1 MAIISCHAVIQVL
14 WKIVLCVRQ
23 GLMLDCLTF
32 LAIFMAEHFLS
43 VEIVLNMLQLCS
55 TTTSLSFVGNK
66 VI

>member
-43 VEIVLNMLQLCS
+43 VEIVLNML
-55 TTTSLSFVGNK
+55 
-66 VI
+66 